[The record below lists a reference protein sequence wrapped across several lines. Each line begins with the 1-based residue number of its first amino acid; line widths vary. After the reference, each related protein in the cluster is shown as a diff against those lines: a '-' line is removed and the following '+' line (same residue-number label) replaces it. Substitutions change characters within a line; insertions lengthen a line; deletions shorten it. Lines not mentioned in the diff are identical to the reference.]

1 MFLLTK
7 SLDVGPK
14 AKLIALQFPVSFS
27 NLTKYFNLTIYQF
40 PVLWRSDIWH
50 RYTVNILR
58 PTGFRLLLSIS
69 VYFSWR
75 QLEMAAQKCH
85 FENNIFIIAVWLF
98 RNWIVPIS
106 IGILFTSSRPVL
118 TNDWRLT
125 LVMSRDWAASL
136 WNKNVNWSRGS

>member
-14 AKLIALQFPVSFS
+14 AKLIAVQFPVGFS

-58 PTGFRLLLSIS
+58 PTGFRLLLSNKCIL
-69 VYFSWR
+69 VPYR
-75 QLEMAAQKCH
+75 MKHIPEHLATIRNGRPEMS
-85 FENNIFIIAVWLF
+85 F
-98 RNWIVPIS
+98 
-106 IGILFTSSRPVL
+106 
-118 TNDWRLT
+118 
-125 LVMSRDWAASL
+125 
-136 WNKNVNWSRGS
+136 